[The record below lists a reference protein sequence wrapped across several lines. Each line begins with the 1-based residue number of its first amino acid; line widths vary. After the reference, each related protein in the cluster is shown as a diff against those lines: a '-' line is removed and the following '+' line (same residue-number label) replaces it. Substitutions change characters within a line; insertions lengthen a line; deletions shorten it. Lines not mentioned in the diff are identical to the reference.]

1 MGLGEKLKQF
11 IRKVFFNPKWR
22 CSWCGKEIF
31 EDGYFCSVC
40 ESKLPFIDEN
50 YCEHCGRQLF
60 SKSAYCSTCKENL
73 TEISYMRSAFN
84 YGKPINTLIKKMKY
98 ENGRY
103 VADLLTEY
111 LFLAY
116 QRYGLSADLLAFVP
130 MTEKAKQKRGFNQSE
145 LLCRGLALKTEIN
158 VFEGLTK
165 IRETQRQAKL
175 NRKERITNLSKAF
188 RVHDKKNIKDKT
200 VLIIDDVST
209 TGSTMKVLSEKLLK
223 AGAKSVGVLTVASV
237 PPKNGY

>member
-1 MGLGEKLKQF
+1 
-11 IRKVFFNPKWR
+11 
-22 CSWCGKEIF
+22 
-31 EDGYFCSVC
+31 
-40 ESKLPFIDEN
+40 
-50 YCEHCGRQLF
+50 
-60 SKSAYCSTCKENL
+60 
-73 TEISYMRSAFN
+73 
-84 YGKPINTLIKKMKY
+84 
-98 ENGRY
+98 
-103 VADLLTEY
+103 
-111 LFLAY
+111 
-116 QRYGLSADLLAFVP
+116 